1 MKNLI
6 EWDDSLI
13 KKYNI
18 SGPRYTSY
26 PTVLSFEEGY
36 SESEVVKA
44 VKTTDN
50 NNLSLIYIFL
60 FVSSFVTTVV
70 VIR

>member
-1 MKNLI
+1 MGRFP
-6 EWDDSLI
+6 D

-50 NNLSLIYIFL
+50 NKLYLYIFL